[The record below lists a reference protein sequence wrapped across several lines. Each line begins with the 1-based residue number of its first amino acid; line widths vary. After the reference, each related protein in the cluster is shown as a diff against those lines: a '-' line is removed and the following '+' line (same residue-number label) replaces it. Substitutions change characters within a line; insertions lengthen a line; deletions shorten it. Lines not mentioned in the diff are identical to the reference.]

1 MQDHPDLV
9 TTDVTLED
17 IMTRVNAGRKG
28 SLAGQWP
35 GRGTC
40 ALCEYRVSRVC
51 DGLRRTVVS
60 VDCCIFLCFT
70 EPADCSGLGRV
81 PFQLLTNKPSFR

>member
-28 SLAGQWP
+28 SLAGQCLGQQNCVLQGILCV
-35 GRGTC
+35 GRAQEGSS
-40 ALCEYRVSRVC
+40 L
-51 DGLRRTVVS
+51 DGLLYPFALHIAADHPVVGSCSIS
-60 VDCCIFLCFT
+60 V
-70 EPADCSGLGRV
+70 AHS
-81 PFQLLTNKPSFR
+81 